1 MYKLLAMK
9 TFEDDF
15 GHLPFP
21 GRWLG
26 GISLVLAPVLLLAG
40 EILKLRFDFFFPEQL
55 RAYQSHPS
63 LMFTAYSLFLAGNML
78 LWPAI
83 VTLANLIG
91 REKPV
96 WAVWGGSLVLF
107 GLFARTFHSG
117 INHLAFQLVN
127 ILSLPKATEVVAQSY
142 GAFHIVSTLSGAIL
156 FGWAVLAVG
165 AWLSGILRPFQ
176 VVALAMMSALMIGVL
191 KGGTVMSV
199 IATGCLC
206 IALLPL
212 GVRVLAQ
219 GTMPPA
225 RIFWGWLIF
234 STAVVGLF
242 FFLGQ
247 AG

>member
-1 MYKLLAMK
+1 MK
-9 TFEDDF
+9 TFEEDF

-26 GISLVLAPVLLLAG
+26 GISLVLAPALLLAG
-40 EILKLRFDFFFPEQL
+40 ELLKFRFDYFFPEQL
-55 RAYQSHPS
+55 RAYQSHPT
-63 LMFTAYSLFLAGNML
+63 LMFTAYSLFLAGNIL

-91 REKPV
+91 RTKPV

-117 INHLAFQLVN
+117 INHLAFQLVS
-127 ILSLPKATEVVAQSY
+127 ILSLPKATETVAQSY
-142 GAFHIVSTLSGAIL
+142 SAFHIVSTLSGAIL

-165 AWLSGILRPFQ
+165 AWLSGTLRPAG
-176 VVALAMMSALMIGVL
+176 VVALAMTSALMIGVL
-191 KGGTVMSV
+191 KGGTIMSV
-199 IATGCLC
+199 IATSCLC
-206 IALLPL
+206 IALVPL
-212 GVRVLAQ
+212 GVRVLAH
-219 GTMPPA
+219 GSMPPA
-225 RIFWGWLIF
+225 RLFWGWLIF
-234 STAVVGLF
+234 SSAVIGLF

>member
-1 MYKLLAMK
+1 MK
-9 TFEDDF
+9 TFENHFDPF
-15 GHLPFP
+15 PFP

-26 GISLVLAPVLLLAG
+26 GISLVLAPVLLLLG

-55 RAYQSHPS
+55 RAYQSHPA
-63 LMFTAYSLFLAGNML
+63 LMFTAYSLFLAGNIL

-91 REKPV
+91 RTKPV
-96 WAVWGGSLVLF
+96 WAVWGGSLVMF

-117 INHLAFQLVN
+117 INHLAFQLVG
-127 ILSLPKATEVVAQSY
+127 ILGLPRATEVVAQSY

-156 FGWAVLAVG
+156 FGWAVLAIG
-165 AWLSGILRPFQ
+165 AWLSGTLRPVE
-176 VVALAMMSALMIGVL
+176 VVALAMMSAMMIGVL

-199 IATGCLC
+199 IATACLC
-206 IALLPL
+206 SALLPL
-212 GVRVLAQ
+212 GVRVLVY
-219 GTMPPA
+219 GHMPPA
-225 RIFWGWLIF
+225 RIFWGWVIF
-234 STAVVGLF
+234 FSAVIGLF

>member
-1 MYKLLAMK
+1 MK
-9 TFEDDF
+9 TFEDHF
-15 GHLPFP
+15 QFP

-40 EILKLRFDFFFPEQL
+40 EIMKLRFDFFFPEQL
-55 RAYQSHPS
+55 RAYQNHPG
-63 LMFTAYSLFLAGNML
+63 LMFTAYSLFLAGNIL

-83 VTLANLIG
+83 ITLANLIG
-91 REKPV
+91 RTKPV
-96 WAVWGGSLVLF
+96 WAVWGGSLVIF

-127 ILSLPKATEVVAQSY
+127 ILSLPKATEVLAQSY

-156 FGWAVLAVG
+156 FGWAVLAIG
-165 AWLSGILRPFQ
+165 GWLSGTLRPVQ

-191 KGGTVMSV
+191 KGGSAMSV
-199 IATGCLC
+199 IATGSLC
-206 IALLPL
+206 IAFIPL
-212 GVRVLAQ
+212 GVRVLSQ
-219 GTMPPA
+219 GAMPPA

-234 STAVVGLF
+234 SSAVIGLF

>member
-1 MYKLLAMK
+1 MN
-9 TFEDDF
+9 TFEEQQF
-15 GHLPFP
+15 PFP

-40 EILKLRFDFFFPEQL
+40 ELLKFRFDFFFPAQL
-55 RAYQSHPS
+55 SAYQSHPT

-83 VTLANLIG
+83 ITLANLIG
-91 REKPV
+91 RTKPM

-127 ILSLPKATEVVAQSY
+127 TLGLPKATEVVAQSY

-165 AWLSGILRPFQ
+165 AWLSGTLPPWG

-199 IATGCLC
+199 IATGCAC
-206 IALLPL
+206 VALLPL
-212 GVRVLAQ
+212 GIRVLMH
-219 GTMPPA
+219 GSMPPA

-234 STAVVGLF
+234 SSAVIGLF

>member
-1 MYKLLAMK
+1 MK
-9 TFEDDF
+9 TFQEDF

-26 GISLVLAPVLLLAG
+26 GISLVLAPLLLLTG
-40 EILKLRFDFFFPEQL
+40 ELLKFRFDFFFPEQL
-55 RAYQSHPS
+55 RAYQSHPT
-63 LMFTAYSLFLAGNML
+63 LMFTAYSLFLAGNIL

-91 REKPV
+91 RSKPV

-127 ILSLPKATEVVAQSY
+127 ILSLPKATETVAQSY

-165 AWLSGILRPFQ
+165 AWLSGTLRP
-176 VVALAMMSALMIGVL
+176 VGVIALAMMSALMIGVL

-199 IATGCLC
+199 IATSCLC
-206 IALLPL
+206 IALVPL
-212 GVRVLAQ
+212 GVRVLAH
-219 GTMPPA
+219 GSMPPA
-225 RIFWGWLIF
+225 RLFWGWLIF
-234 STAVVGLF
+234 SSAVIGLF